1 MPNVMA
7 VEGGTLER
15 WLGNKDGALMHGIS
29 ALIKEASGSSLT
41 PSTTTKSQRSAT

>member
-15 WLGNKDGALMHGIS
+15 WLGNKDGALMHEIS
-29 ALIKEASGSSLT
+29 ALIKEAPGSSLT
-41 PSTTTKSQRSAT
+41 LSTKTRSQLSAT